1 MMTLFRESSD
11 IDMPEPIIRRLV
23 LSDAEKVAL
32 IEEQCFAEPWSANA
46 IGMLTESNAFGIVCE
61 ADGAVAAYGGMICV
75 LDEGQITNIATLPS
89 FRRRGLAKKVLLAM
103 LDEARERKLS
113 FVTLEVRESNFAA
126 IALYEQLGFFEL
138 GKRPNFY
145 RKPTEAAVIMEKK
158 L

>member
-1 MMTLFRESSD
+1 MTLFRESSD
-11 IDMPEPIIRRLV
+11 INMPEPIIRKLTAD
-23 LSDAEKVAL
+23 DAASVAF
-32 IEEQCFAEPWSANA
+32 IEEQCFAEPWSASSLL
-46 IGMLTESNAFGIVCE
+46 MLTQANAFGIVCKI
-61 ADGAVAAYGGMICV
+61 DGTLAAYGGMICV
-75 LDEGQITNIATLPS
+75 LDEGQITNIATLPD

-113 FVTLEVRESNFAA
+113 FVTLEVRESNAAA
-126 IALYEQLGFFEL
+126 IALYEQLGFVKL

>member
-1 MMTLFRESSD
+1 MTLFRESLD
-11 IDMPEPIIRRLV
+11 IDMSEPIIRKLTAD
-23 LSDAEKVAL
+23 DAANVAI
-32 IEEQCFAEPWSANA
+32 IEEQCFAEPWSASSLL
-46 IGMLTESNAFGIVCE
+46 MLTQANAFGIVCKI
-61 ADGAVAAYGGMICV
+61 DGTLAAYGGMICV
-75 LDEGQITNIATLPS
+75 LDEGQITNIATLPD

-113 FVTLEVRESNFAA
+113 FVTLEVRESNAAA
-126 IALYEQLGFFEL
+126 IALYEQFGFVKL